1 MKAASIW
8 PDWLDDIWAKSP
20 SKEETTGESL
30 AQHTW
35 EVLERVVDL
44 ARLRPD
50 LPDEV
55 ERPNLWNL
63 LFWAA
68 LLHDWGKAA
77 RGFQRLLRGDLDRW
91 GHRHE
96 VLSVAFV
103 GWIADGWTEDDV
115 DFLSATI
122 LSHHKDAPEI
132 ELAYPVDLDEGSAIE
147 ELVGNLDRDTVGKLW
162 HWLVEVVPAWISD
175 LGVADLGVEM
185 PNVPEESE
193 AVEGILAHGDEIVA
207 ERVSRYLDLV
217 EDLKWDSEIPRRL
230 MGILLRG
237 YLVQADHTASAH
249 AGRFSPAP
257 VSRNSVLEG
266 AGLAGLRLYEHQQR
280 AGETVGSA
288 VLVAPTG
295 SGKTEAALLWAAR
308 QARSKG
314 RLPRLFYTLPYQASM
329 NAMYDRLRPMFRG
342 KIGLLHGR
350 SALALYRRLME
361 EESYDPRKAEQRAK
375 WMRNLAQ
382 LHLTPVEVFSPYQM
396 LKFVYQLKGYEAM
409 IADYADAAF
418 IFDEIHA
425 YEPQRLAM
433 ILEMI
438 RYLRDHLNAVFFVM
452 SATLPSVVRRKL
464 EDVLGRAVSIRA
476 SYDLF
481 ERYTR
486 HVVRI
491 VPGDLLSDRGVGRV
505 VNAFSEGRSALV
517 VLNTVA
523 RAQEMYRILS
533 EAMPD
538 AAGQVVMVHGRF
550 NGRDRLRKEHRIL
563 ESAGLG
569 RSGGEPVIVVATQV
583 VEVSLNIDLDT
594 LFSDPA
600 PLDALVQRFGRVNR
614 KGRLG
619 LAPVHVFT
627 EPSDGQGI
635 YDDRMVKG
643 ALEVLIRHANG
654 RPIHEGQ
661 VGKWLDE
668 VFGKDGL
675 LSDWD
680 REFDRAAEEFRDICE
695 ELSPFESDPGLEEA
709 FDRLFDSVEVLPKSL
724 EYEFLSVSRSRPL
737 EASELFVPISWGRW
751 HQLRQARLLLT
762 EEGEWPQVVEVPYSE
777 ELGLDFSKI

>member
-1 MKAASIW
+1 M
-8 PDWLDDIWAKSP
+8 WAKSP
-20 SKEETTGESL
+20 SRGETSGETL

-35 EVLERVVDL
+35 NVLERVVEL

-50 LPDEV
+50 LPDEIG
-55 ERPNLWNL
+55 RPNLWSL

-68 LLHDWGKAA
+68 FLHDWGKAA
-77 RGFQRLLRGDLDRW
+77 RGFQRMLRGETKRW

-103 GWIADGWTEDDV
+103 DWIVAGWPEDDV
-115 DFLSATI
+115 DFLVAAI

-132 ELAYPVDLDEGSAIE
+132 ELAYPVDLDEDSPIA
-147 ELVGNLDRDTVGKLW
+147 ELVGDLSGETVGMLW
-162 HWLVEVVPAWISD
+162 RWLTEVAPAWISD
-175 LGVADLGVEM
+175 LGAASLGVAM
-185 PNVPEESE
+185 PDVPGNPE
-193 AVEGILAHGDEIVA
+193 AVGEILTRGSEIVA
-207 ERVSRYLDLV
+207 RYLSRYLDLAD
-217 EDLKWDSEIPRRL
+217 DLKWDSETPRRL
-230 MGILLRG
+230 MGVLLRG

-249 AGRFSPAP
+249 AGKFSPAP
-257 VSRNSVLEG
+257 VSRSCVVEG
-266 AGLAGLRLYEHQQR
+266 AGLTGARLYEHQLA
-280 AGETVGSA
+280 AGEIVGSA

-308 QARSKG
+308 RAKSRG
-314 RLPRLFYTLPYQASM
+314 LPRLFYTLPYQASM
-329 NAMYDRLRPMFRG
+329 NAMYDRLSPMFQG
-342 KIGLLHGR
+342 KVGLLHGR
-350 SALALYRRLME
+350 AALALYRRLME
-361 EESYDPRKAEQRAK
+361 EESYDPGKAEQRAR
-375 WMRNLAQ
+375 WTRNLAQ

-396 LKFVYQLKGYEAM
+396 LKAVYQLKGYEAM
-409 IADYADAAF
+409 LANYADAAF

-438 RYLRDHLNAVFFVM
+438 RYLREHLDAVFFVM
-452 SATLPSVVRRKL
+452 SATLPGVVRRKL
-464 EDVLGRAVSIRA
+464 EDVLGDVSSIQA
-476 SYDLF
+476 SDELF
-481 ERYTR
+481 EQYTR
-486 HVVRI
+486 HVVR
-491 VPGDLLSDRGVGRV
+491 VVSGDLLSDKGIGHV
-505 VNAFSEGRSALV
+505 VDAFSEGRSVLV

-523 RAQEMYRILS
+523 RAQEMYRRLS
-533 EAMPD
+533 EGLSEVED
-538 AAGQVVMVHGRF
+538 RIVMVHGRF

-569 RSGGEPVIVVATQV
+569 KNSGKSVIVVSTQV

-627 EPSDGQGI
+627 EPDDGQGI
-635 YDDRMVKG
+635 YDERMVKG

-654 RPIHEGQ
+654 RAIHEGQ

-668 VFGKDGL
+668 VFEVDGL
-675 LSDWD
+675 LGDWEKKYS
-680 REFDRAAEEFRDICE
+680 RTAAEFREICDI
-695 ELSPFESDPGLEEA
+695 LSPFESDPGLEEA
-709 FDRLFDSVEVLPKSL
+709 FDKLFDSVEVLPKSL
-724 EYEFLSVSRSRPL
+724 EDRFLAVRKTRPL
-737 EASELFVPISWGRW
+737 EASELLVPISWRRW
-751 HQLRQARLLLT
+751 HQLRQARLLWT
-762 EEGEWPQVVEVPYSE
+762 EKGKWPQVVEVPYSE